1 MKIQANAIQ
10 TNLNMLSIELPRIQP
25 LRRAEPLDRG
35 QRRRFG
41 AGGFVDGTGRLHA
54 QLAGDK
60 KGGRDHWG
68 FIQKSVK
75 TCWKWMILAVSIG
88 FHTTC
93 WWVSTILNH
102 SLFYVDISG
111 NFEQALTILTLINE
125 LNGHGSPSSLGFS
138 TILNCWTWGYND
150 IKKNLW
156 LLWYIIN
163 T

>member
-10 TNLNMLSIELPRIQP
+10 THLNLNMLSIEIPRIQP

-54 QLAGDK
+54 QLAGDE

-75 TCWKWMILAVSIG
+75 TC
-88 FHTTC
+88 
-93 WWVSTILNH
+93 
-102 SLFYVDISG
+102 
-111 NFEQALTILTLINE
+111 
-125 LNGHGSPSSLGFS
+125 
-138 TILNCWTWGYND
+138 
-150 IKKNLW
+150 
-156 LLWYIIN
+156 
-163 T
+163 

>member
-60 KGGRDHWG
+60 KGGEIIGDSS
-68 FIQKSVK
+68 KKV
-75 TCWKWMILAVSIG
+75 WKHV
-88 FHTTC
+88 
-93 WWVSTILNH
+93 
-102 SLFYVDISG
+102 
-111 NFEQALTILTLINE
+111 E
-125 LNGHGSPSSLGFS
+125 NGWF
-138 TILNCWTWGYND
+138 
-150 IKKNLW
+150 
-156 LLWYIIN
+156 
-163 T
+163 